1 MNKPIR
7 VLAYALLG
15 TAAVIFVSYVI
26 PPLRANWPFFKTLPG
41 AMQIGIGAGFF
52 GLALLIV
59 SLVVERIEE
68 GDYNKSLRD
77 D

>member
-7 VLAYALLG
+7 ILAYALLG

-26 PPLRANWPFFKTLPG
+26 PPLRAIWPFFETLPG

-52 GLALLIV
+52 GLAFLIV

-68 GDYNKSLRD
+68 GDYTKSLRD